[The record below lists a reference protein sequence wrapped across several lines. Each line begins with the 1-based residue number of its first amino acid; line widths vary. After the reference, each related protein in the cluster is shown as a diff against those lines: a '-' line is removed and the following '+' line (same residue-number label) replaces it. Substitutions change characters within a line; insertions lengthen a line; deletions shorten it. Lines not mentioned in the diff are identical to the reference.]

1 MAMSS
6 KPDANVISPLT
17 VTTMDQQT
25 AKINPKQHGEDQLQ
39 RRQHN
44 EFNELQQP
52 LIASTSNQQHQQLGV
67 NQEGLTTTSQHT
79 FKGIGD
85 AEMQQNSP
93 RINEISNEIFE
104 DMAEAEAWL
113 MSSEA
118 QELYQVLWKQSFIGW
133 DTVS

>member
-1 MAMSS
+1 MSS
-6 KPDANVISPLT
+6 KPDAHVISPLT
-17 VTTMDQQT
+17 VTTMDQQ
-25 AKINPKQHGEDQLQ
+25 KHQKQHGEDQLQ

-52 LIASTSNQQHQQLGV
+52 LIASTSNQQHQQFGV
-67 NQEGLTTTSQHT
+67 NQEGLTTTSHQT

-93 RINEISNEIFE
+93 KINDISNDIFE
-104 DMAEAEAWL
+104 DMADAEAWL

-118 QELYQVLWKQSFIGW
+118 QELYQVSWTQILLG
-133 DTVS
+133 

>member
-1 MAMSS
+1 MAMLS

-52 LIASTSNQQHQQLGV
+52 LIASTSNQQHQQFGV
-67 NQEGLTTTSQHT
+67 NQEGFTTTTHQT
-79 FKGIGD
+79 FKEISD
-85 AEMQQNSP
+85 AAMQQNSP
-93 RINEISNEIFE
+93 KINEINNEIFE
-104 DMAEAEAWL
+104 NMADAEAWL

-118 QELYQVLWKQSFIGW
+118 QELYQVSWTQILLG
-133 DTVS
+133 